1 MIPRS
6 GRVRRASG
14 TEVRDRG
21 DRGIAA
27 RVDADDAQEIK
38 LAGKGEDGLGFGEG
52 VASVDGVRADV
63 EVGNLK
69 RGIEEG
75 GAAGRKEEI
84 KVQRG

>member
-52 VASVDGVRADV
+52 VASVERADV